1 MNKRF
6 SVTGMTCSACS
17 AHVERA
23 VSKLAGVN
31 DVQVNL
37 LTASMTVTFDETAVS
52 EQDIVQAVIA
62 AGYGASGEKATAA
75 APLADTKK
83 AASAL
88 AEKQDREMKRRLW
101 WSLVFLALLMNVSMG
116 HMVGIPLPSFMS
128 GHAGAV
134 NFALTQ
140 LLLCLPIL
148 YLNRA
153 YYKKG
158 IPALLRGNPNMDSLV
173 AVGSLAA
180 LLYGIFALY
189 RMAYGMGTGNM
200 ELVARYH
207 EDLYFESAG
216 MILTLI
222 TLGKYLETR
231 SKGKTTEALEK
242 LMDLA
247 PDTAAVERDGR
258 EITVPVE
265 QIAAGDIVVVRPGG
279 RIPVDG
285 VIVEGRTT
293 VDESAITGESLPVLK
308 ETGDTVISATVNKT
322 GFIRFR
328 ATRVGQDTTLSQIIR
343 LVEEAGAGKAPIAKT
358 ADAVARVFV
367 PTVMVLALL
376 TGVVWL
382 LLGETSETALSYAI
396 SVLVISCPCALGLAT
411 PVAIMVGTG
420 KGAENGILF
429 KSGEA
434 LEIAHKVNCVVLDK
448 TGTITTGKPAV
459 TDVLTLTVGET
470 ELLQLAADLESKSEH
485 PLSAAV
491 LEEASRRGIV
501 PAAVTAFETLPGRGI
516 VAVRDAGSCIAGNR
530 RLMEERGVDVS
541 ACDAR
546 LEKLADEGKTPLL
559 FAQNGVI
566 CGIIA
571 VADVIR
577 EESRAAI
584 EELRNMGIEVQ
595 MLTGDNHRTAQAI
608 AARLPLSGVTAEVLP
623 QDKEREVARLRQE
636 GKIVAMVGDGIN
648 DAPALVSA
656 DVGMAIGA
664 GTDVAVESASV
675 VLMKS
680 DLRDVPTAIRLSRA
694 VIRNI
699 RQNLFWAFFYNCL
712 GIPLAAGVFYPL
724 LQWRLSPMFAAAAMS
739 FSSVFVVSNAL
750 RLKWFHRVK
759 TRSNKQKKEETTMI
773 VLNIEGMMCPR
784 CQKHVEDA
792 LSAVSGVNAVVDLK
806 AGTAAVEGGNA
817 TVQQLKDAV
826 VAAGYTV
833 TGVTEK

>member
-1 MNKRF
+1 MKTTHF
-6 SVTGMTCSACS
+6 SVSGMTCSACS

-23 VSKLAGVN
+23 VSKVNGVSR
-31 DVQVNL
+31 VQVNL
-37 LTASMTVTFDETAVS
+37 LTAGMTVDFDETLTDERAIIGAV
-52 EQDIVQAVIA
+52 VA
-62 AGYGASGEKATAA
+62 AGYGASVARTGKEAVTSKQTATTVAQQ
-75 APLADTKK
+75 
-83 AASAL
+83 
-88 AEKQDREMKRRLW
+88 QDSHMKRRLL
-101 WSLVFLALLMNVSMG
+101 WSLVFLALLMLVSMG

-140 LLLCLPIL
+140 FLLCLPIL

-153 YYKKG
+153 YFKKG
-158 IPALLRGNPNMDSLV
+158 LPALLRGNPNMDSLV

-180 LLYGIFALY
+180 LTYGVFALY
-189 RMAYGMGTGNM
+189 RMAYGAGTGDM
-200 ELVARYH
+200 ALVARYH

-222 TLGKYLETR
+222 TLGKYLESR

-242 LMDLA
+242 LMGLA
-247 PDTAAVERDGR
+247 PDTAVVERDGV
-258 EITVPVE
+258 EVTLPVE

-285 VIVEGRTT
+285 VILDGRTT
-293 VDESAITGESLPVLK
+293 VDESAITGESLPVMK
-308 ETGDTVISATVNKT
+308 EVGDTVISATVNKT

-358 ADAVARVFV
+358 ADAVARIFV
-367 PTVMVLALL
+367 PTVMAIALVTGIVWILA
-376 TGVVWL
+376 GAPF
-382 LLGETSETALSYAI
+382 EDALSYAI

-448 TGTITTGKPAV
+448 TGTITTGRPAV
-459 TDVLTLTVGET
+459 TDILPLTVSEQD
-470 ELLQLAADLESKSEH
+470 LLQLAADLESKSEH

-491 LEEASRRGIV
+491 LEETARRGIAPR
-501 PAAVTAFETLPGRGI
+501 PAEAFESIPGKGITALRNGAACVAGNQRLMAEQHIDVTAHSE
-516 VAVRDAGSCIAGNR
+516 
-530 RLMEERGVDVS
+530 RLK
-541 ACDAR
+541 A
-546 LEKLADEGKTPLL
+546 LADEGKTPLL
-559 FAQNGVI
+559 FAQNGAL

-577 EESRAAI
+577 EESREAI
-584 EELRNMGIEVQ
+584 EELRGMGIEVY
-595 MLTGDNHRTAQAI
+595 MLTGDNRRTAQAI

-623 QDKEREVARLRQE
+623 QDKEREIARLRQA

-656 DVGMAIGA
+656 DVGVAIGA

-724 LQWRLSPMFAAAAMS
+724 FSLRLSPMFAAAAMS
-739 FSSVFVVSNAL
+739 CSSIFVVSNAL
-750 RLKWFHRVK
+750 RLKWFHRVH
-759 TRSNKQKKEETTMI
+759 TRSDKKKKEVVSVI
-773 VLNIEGMMCPR
+773 VLKIEGMMCAH
-784 CQKHVEDA
+784 CQKHVADA
-792 LSAVSGVNAVVDLK
+792 LVAASGVTPVVDLK
-806 AGTAAVEGGNA
+806 AGTAVVEGGNA
-817 TVQQLKDAV
+817 TAQQLADAV
-826 VAAGYTV
+826 TAAGYTV
-833 TGVTEK
+833 TDVTEK

>member
-1 MNKRF
+1 MTKRF

-17 AHVERA
+17 SHVDGA
-23 VSKLAGVN
+23 VRKLKEVT

-37 LTASMTVTFDETAVS
+37 LTGSMTVSGTDALT
-52 EQDIVQAVIA
+52 DDAVIGAVTA
-62 AGYGASGEKATAA
+62 AGYGAVSADGTAVKETPRGA
-75 APLADTKK
+75 SNHADKH
-83 AASAL
+83 
-88 AEKQDREMKRRLW
+88 MKRRLW
-101 WSLVFLALLMNVSMG
+101 LSVVLLALLMTVSMG
-116 HMVGIPLPSFMS
+116 HMVGLPLPAFMS

-140 LLLCLPIL
+140 FLLCLPIV

-153 YYKKG
+153 YFEKG
-158 IPALLRGNPNMDSLV
+158 IPALFRGAPNMDTLV
-173 AVGSLAA
+173 AVGSLAS
-180 LLYGIFALY
+180 LVYGVFALY
-189 RMAYGMGTGNM
+189 RMSYGLGIGDM

-207 EDLYFESAG
+207 RDLYFESAG

-222 TLGKYLETR
+222 TVGKYLETR

-242 LMDLA
+242 LMNLA
-247 PDTAAVERDGR
+247 PETATVLRDGK
-258 EITVPVE
+258 EIIVPIE
-265 QIAAGDIVVVRPGG
+265 QVITGDMVIVRAGG

-285 VIVEGRTT
+285 VVVEGRTT

-308 ETGDTVISATVNKT
+308 EAGDTVISATVNKT
-322 GFIRFR
+322 GYIQFR

-343 LVEEAGAGKAPIAKT
+343 LVEEAGTGKAPIART

-367 PTVMVLALL
+367 PTVMAIALI
-376 TGVVWL
+376 TGIVWL
-382 LLGETSETALSYAI
+382 LCGAAFEEALSYAI
-396 SVLVISCPCALGLAT
+396 CVLVISCPCALGLAT

-434 LEIAHKVNCVVLDK
+434 LELAHRVNCVVLDK

-459 TDVLTLTVGET
+459 TDVIPFTVSEQ
-470 ELLQLAADLESKSEH
+470 ELLQLAVDLESKSEH

-491 LEEASRRGIV
+491 REEGQRRGLT
-501 PAAVTAFETLPGRGI
+501 PASVTEFETLTGRG
-516 VAVRDAGSCIAGNR
+516 VFALCGGVSCLAGNE
-530 RLMEERGVDVS
+530 RLMTERGVDIAS
-541 ACDAR
+541 CRPRLDA
-546 LEKLADEGKTPLL
+546 LADEGKTPLL
-559 FAQNGVI
+559 FARDGVL
-566 CGIIA
+566 CGIVA

-577 EESRAAI
+577 EESREAV
-584 EELRNMGIEVQ
+584 EDLRRMGVSVY
-595 MLTGDNHRTAQAI
+595 MLTGDNRRTAQAI
-608 AARLPLSGVTAEVLP
+608 ADKLSLSGVTAEVLP
-623 QDKEREVARLRQE
+623 QDKEREIARLRGE
-636 GKIVAMVGDGIN
+636 GNTVAMVGDGIN

-656 DVGMAIGA
+656 DVGIAIGS

-712 GIPLAAGVFYPL
+712 GIPLAAGAFVPL
-724 LQWRLSPMFAAAAMS
+724 LGWRLTPMFAAAAMS

-759 TRSNKQKKEETTMI
+759 TRTNTHRKEEKTMI
-773 VLNIEGMMCPR
+773 VLKIEGMMC
-784 CQKHVEDA
+784 
-792 LSAVSGVNAVVDLK
+792 
-806 AGTAAVEGGNA
+806 
-817 TVQQLKDAV
+817 
-826 VAAGYTV
+826 
-833 TGVTEK
+833 

>member
-1 MNKRF
+1 MKTTRF

-23 VSKLAGVN
+23 VSSVDGVSR
-31 DVQVNL
+31 VQVNL
-37 LTASMTVTFDETAVS
+37 LTNSMAVTFDETAVGVS
-52 EQDIVQAVIA
+52 TIIQAVIA
-62 AGYGASGEKATAA
+62 AGYGASEEGKPATSSSNKQTATEGA
-75 APLADTKK
+75 K
-83 AASAL
+83 
-88 AEKQDREMKRRLW
+88 KQDPYMKRRLW
-101 WSLVFLALLMNVSMG
+101 LSLLFLALLMVVSMG
-116 HMVGIPLPSFMS
+116 HMAGIPLPSFMS

-140 LLLCLPIL
+140 LFLCLPIL

-153 YYKKG
+153 YFKKG
-158 IPALLRGNPNMDSLV
+158 LPALWRGNPNMDSLV

-180 LLYGIFALY
+180 LIYGVFALY
-189 RMAYGMGTGNM
+189 RMAYGAGIGDM

-222 TLGKYLETR
+222 TLGKYLESR

-242 LMDLA
+242 LMGLA
-247 PDTAAVERDGR
+247 PDTAVIERDGV
-258 EITVPVE
+258 EITVAVE

-285 VIVEGRTT
+285 VIVDGRTT
-293 VDESAITGESLPVLK
+293 ADESAITGESLPVLK
-308 ETGDTVISATVNKT
+308 EIGDTVISATVNKT
-322 GFIRFR
+322 GFVRFR

-358 ADAVARVFV
+358 ADAVARIFV
-367 PTVMVLALL
+367 PTVMVIALV
-376 TGVVWL
+376 TGIVWIMV
-382 LLGETSETALSYAI
+382 GAPFEEALSYAI

-434 LEIAHKVNCVVLDK
+434 LEVAHKVDCVVLDK
-448 TGTITTGKPAV
+448 TGTITTGTPTV
-459 TDVLTLTVGET
+459 TDVLPITVDET
-470 ELLQLAADLESKSEH
+470 TLLQLAADLESKSEH

-491 LEEASRRGIV
+491 LEETARRGIV
-501 PAAVTAFETLPGRGI
+501 PAEVTAFQSVPGKGVTALRED
-516 VAVRDAGSCIAGNR
+516 RSCLAGNQ
-530 RLMEERGVDVS
+530 RLMAEQGIDTAPYSEQLQR
-541 ACDAR
+541 
-546 LEKLADEGKTPLL
+546 LADEGKTPLL
-559 FAQNGVI
+559 FAWDNTL
-566 CGIIA
+566 CGMIA

-577 EESRAAI
+577 EESREAV
-584 EELRNMGIEVQ
+584 EELRRMGVEVH
-595 MLTGDNHRTAQAI
+595 MLTGDNQRTAQAV
-608 AARLPLSGVTAEVLP
+608 AAALSLSGVTAEVLP
-623 QDKEREVARLRQE
+623 QDKEREITRMRE
-636 GKIVAMVGDGIN
+636 TGKTVAMVGDGIN

-694 VIRNI
+694 VVRNI

-724 LQWRLSPMFAAAAMS
+724 FGLRLSPMFAAAAMS
-739 FSSVFVVSNAL
+739 CSSIFVVSNAL

-759 TRSNKQKKEETTMI
+759 TRSKSSKKEERAVIT
-773 VLNIEGMMCPR
+773 LKIEGMMCPR

-792 LSAVSGVNAVVDLK
+792 LSAVAGVIPVVDLK
-806 AGTAAVEGGNA
+806 GGTAVVEGGNA
-817 TVQQLKDAV
+817 TAQQLSDAV
-826 VAAGYTV
+826 TAAGYTV
-833 TGVTEK
+833 VSVTE